1 MNIAQLK
8 PLILAKVE
16 ETGYILYGIEF
27 VKEQKNDILRVYIDS
42 EKDIV
47 VDDCQIVSQVLS
59 AYLDEIDPIPTE
71 YYLEVSSPGAERE
84 LRTDNDILKAKG
96 KYIHLETFEQ
106 MLEGVLFEV
115 YPESIIIQI
124 KGKNISVSKID
135 IQKIRLAI
143 KF

>member
-8 PLILAKVE
+8 PLIMAKVE
-16 ETGYILYGIEF
+16 ETGYIPYGIEF

-59 AYLDEIDPIPTE
+59 TYLDEIDPIPTE

-84 LRTDNDILKAKG
+84 LRTDKDIFKAKG

-106 MLEGVLFEV
+106 TLEGVLFEV